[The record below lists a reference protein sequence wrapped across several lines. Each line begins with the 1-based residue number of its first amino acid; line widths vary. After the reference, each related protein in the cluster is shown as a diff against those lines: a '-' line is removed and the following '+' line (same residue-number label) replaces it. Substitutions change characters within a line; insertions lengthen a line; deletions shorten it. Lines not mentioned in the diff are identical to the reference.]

1 MRFMRTKTQLPLIAV
16 FLSFIAF
23 SFIFP
28 IDSAQAQSGMGS
40 GMSGMGSG
48 MRPGGMRPGGMRPE
62 GMRPEGMRPEGMRPE
77 GMRPEGIETNN
88 GVETTE
94 DLED

>member
-40 GMSGMGSG
+40 GM
-48 MRPGGMRPGGMRPE
+48 RPE
-62 GMRPEGMRPEGMRPE
+62 GMSPEGMRS
-77 GMRPEGIETNN
+77 EGIIP
-88 GVETTE
+88 
-94 DLED
+94 

>member
-1 MRFMRTKTQLPLIAV
+1 MRFMCTKMRLPMIAV

-28 IDSAQAQSGMGS
+28 IDSAQAQPGMGS

-62 GMRPEGMRPEGMRPE
+62 GMRPEG
-77 GMRPEGIETNN
+77 IKTNK